1 MSTKNVENLL
11 VKDPTLFNIRKVT
24 VENGFISVVNV
35 ENHSGDPQ
43 PSICIKEFILGQ
55 GSTSAAN
62 VEISLAKTLSS
73 FIPGEVILEKLLVL

>member
-1 MSTKNVENLL
+1 MC
-11 VKDPTLFNIRKVT
+11 
-24 VENGFISVVNV
+24 VVNV

-55 GSTSAAN
+55 GSTSAVN

>member
-35 ENHSGDPQ
+35 ENP
-43 PSICIKEFILGQ
+43 
-55 GSTSAAN
+55 
-62 VEISLAKTLSS
+62 LAEAPPS
-73 FIPGEVILEKLLVL
+73 FITGDFIQDRKSVV